1 MQMRRIGMEYRIPKL
16 KILTTGLCVLLT
28 KSVVAILENI
38 ESHKQESFHT
48 YTQHA
53 LLLHK

>member
-1 MQMRRIGMEYRIPKL
+1 MQMRRIGMEYRIPEL

-38 ESHKQESFHT
+38 RESQTKAISHIHT
-48 YTQHA
+48 TCPSA
-53 LLLHK
+53 A